1 MASPEAKRAL
11 LRVGERARMLSDT
24 GEEDSVVIEQ
34 RAAAKDVPV
43 SVPAPAK
50 VVTGILAAVNS
61 WPKVV
66 ALALLLAF
74 AAFAIVK
81 GFKLV

>member
-1 MASPEAKRAL
+1 MASHEAKRAL

-50 VVTGILAAVNS
+50 N
-61 WPKVV
+61 VV
-66 ALALLLAF
+66 AILHVLPMWSRPVIVLALIGALTF
-74 AAFAIVK
+74 AALK
-81 GFKLV
+81 GFKLF